1 MLKKEKEYID
11 FYNSVMKKRI
21 NFLSHLKIKNIQ
33 NNNEFTFNQNIEYL
47 IKNDYLFLVYNSIAL
62 QKKYEN
68 NDDYLAI
75 FLTNTLNSNFYE
87 FKQNKKN
94 EFIKNKNFKVGNTIN
109 LGYKILIN
117 FFKSLYKDFKIDNK
131 YVKLQYCKAIEANAS
146 YCCHL
151 HAIIYLKKE
160 YLISF
165 QEYFLRKVK
174 NNKNLGLYKFE
185 IINDIQKSSA
195 YILKYVQKDF
205 AIENEKYKVF
215 YGWKLKHKIR
225 AYTFSRQLIS
235 RELFNKLSFHLS
247 KRFIYDEESFNEFN
261 TTNFY
266 ELIHKF
272 TQVQQEIIDKNTG
285 EIKSKRK
292 FFEEDDVFNVCLKK
306 TREKIKDIYIHKI
319 NEIETTLYKLNI
331 DVIKRTLLRL
341 NLMNEFNFYVFNEI
355 RFNYEELK
363 NIVFLYHLSI
373 FLNILKNKSRYK
385 YQVKQFQIYKKH
397 HLNSKFDLVFD
408 KKDWIKTNSLQ

>member
-11 FYNSVMKKRI
+11 FYNRVMKKRI

-33 NNNEFTFNQNIEYL
+33 NNDEFTFNQNIEYL

-109 LGYKILIN
+109 LGYKVLID

-131 YVKLQYCKAIEANAS
+131 YVKLEYCKAIEANAS

-165 QEYFLRKVK
+165 L
-174 NNKNLGLYKFE
+174 LY
-185 IINDIQKSSA
+185 SS
-195 YILKYVQKDF
+195 F
-205 AIENEKYKVF
+205 
-215 YGWKLKHKIR
+215 
-225 AYTFSRQLIS
+225 
-235 RELFNKLSFHLS
+235 
-247 KRFIYDEESFNEFN
+247 
-261 TTNFY
+261 
-266 ELIHKF
+266 
-272 TQVQQEIIDKNTG
+272 
-285 EIKSKRK
+285 
-292 FFEEDDVFNVCLKK
+292 
-306 TREKIKDIYIHKI
+306 
-319 NEIETTLYKLNI
+319 
-331 DVIKRTLLRL
+331 
-341 NLMNEFNFYVFNEI
+341 
-355 RFNYEELK
+355 
-363 NIVFLYHLSI
+363 
-373 FLNILKNKSRYK
+373 
-385 YQVKQFQIYKKH
+385 
-397 HLNSKFDLVFD
+397 
-408 KKDWIKTNSLQ
+408 

>member
-11 FYNSVMKKRI
+11 FYDSVMKKRI
-21 NFLSHLKIKNIQ
+21 NFLSHLKIKNTR
-33 NNNEFTFNQNIEYL
+33 NNEEFTFNQNSEYL

-75 FLTNTLNSNFYE
+75 FLTNSLNSTFHE
-87 FKQNKKN
+87 FKQNKQK
-94 EFIKNKNFKVGNTIN
+94 ELVRNKNFRVGNTIN
-109 LGYKILIN
+109 LGYKILID

-131 YVKLQYCKAIEANAS
+131 YVKLEYSKVIEAHAS
-146 YCCHL
+146 YCSHL
-151 HAIIYLKKE
+151 HAIIFLKKE
-160 YLISF
+160 YLIFF

-174 NNKNLGLYKFE
+174 NNKNLGQYKFE

-195 YILKYVQKDF
+195 YILKYVQKDLS
-205 AIENEKYKVF
+205 IENEKYKVF

-247 KRFIYDEESFNEFN
+247 KKLIYDEDSFNEFN

-285 EIKSKRK
+285 EIKSKSK
-292 FFEEDDVFNVCLKK
+292 NFDEDDMFNVNLKK
-306 TREKIKDIYIHKI
+306 IREEIKDFNIHKI
-319 NEIETTLYKLNI
+319 NEIETTLYEFNI
-331 DVIKRTLLRL
+331 DVIKKTLFKS
-341 NLMNEFNFYVFNEI
+341 NLLNEFNFYLFNEI
-355 RFNYEELK
+355 SFNYQEVK
-363 NIVFLYHLSI
+363 DIVFIYHLFM

-385 YQVKQFQIYKKH
+385 YQIKQFQIYKKH
-397 HLNSKFDLVFD
+397 HSNSKFDLVFD
-408 KKDWIKTNSLQ
+408 KKDWIRTNSLQ